1 MRFAKICLPLLLLFS
16 FSGCGQPQFQ
26 SEESAYI
33 IWKTPSFRYADQG
46 FVYSSP
52 EQMRIEIYGSG
63 QPLMRLEIK
72 EQEVCS
78 SFLQC
83 TGKEKFNAIMLS
95 RWYPETLLE
104 NIFRGKT
111 IFGGEGVVKKRNGF
125 TQTISN
131 GTKYQI
137 HYSVLNNTVIFRD
150 TINKIQ
156 IKVIKQ

>member
-1 MRFAKICLPLLLLFS
+1 MQFIKILLFFFLVVS
-16 FSGCGQPQFQ
+16 FSGCRQPQFQ
-26 SEESAYI
+26 SEESVYI

-46 FVYSSP
+46 FIYRSP

-72 EQEVCS
+72 KDQICS

-83 TGKEKFNAIMLS
+83 TRKKRFNEIMLNQ
-95 RWYPETLLE
+95 WYPESLLE
-104 NIFRGKT
+104 DIFRGRM
-111 IFGGEGVVKKRNGF
+111 IFGGDGVVKKRNGF
-125 TQTISN
+125 TQTIFN

-137 HYSVLNNTVIFRD
+137 HYSVLNNTVTFHD